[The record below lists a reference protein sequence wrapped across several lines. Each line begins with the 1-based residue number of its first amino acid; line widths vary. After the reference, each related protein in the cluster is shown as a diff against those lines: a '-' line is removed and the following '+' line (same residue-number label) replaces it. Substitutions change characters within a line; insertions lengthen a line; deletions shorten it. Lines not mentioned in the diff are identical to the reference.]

1 MAFANISGQPEPD
14 CCFCRV
20 ENRSISIA
28 SRLPLSAI
36 RAIVPKSSADAGPEL
51 NVASLVGKIQHNRA
65 FREYPIDMCLEAVV
79 KHDIAR
85 FHPKTTTIPGLFVA
99 ALKYKCSIGSLM
111 SVPTEM
117 RRLN

>member
-1 MAFANISGQPEPD
+1 
-14 CCFCRV
+14 
-20 ENRSISIA
+20 
-28 SRLPLSAI
+28 
-36 RAIVPKSSADAGPEL
+36 
-51 NVASLVGKIQHNRA
+51 
-65 FREYPIDMCLEAVV
+65 MCLEAVV